1 MQASYAE
8 PGLRSGAPARED
20 GRVTVSEADR
30 NGAQATRQTVLVA
43 DDTPENI
50 DLLSGLLRQ
59 DYRVKVATSGEKAI
73 AIVNSDDPPDLILL
87 DIMMPGMNGYDVCR
101 RIKANPDRCS
111 IPVIFV
117 TAMTSIE
124 DERLGLEVG
133 AVDYITKPISPPI
146 VAARVRTHLAL
157 YDQTR
162 TLESRVRERTAE
174 LLASRQ
180 QIIRRLGRAAEFRD
194 NETGNH
200 VIRMSYYSRLI
211 AQAIG
216 LGPEATELLFA
227 TASMH
232 DVGKIGIPD
241 AILLKPGPLNAA
253 EWAIMRRHPEI
264 GAEIIGEHGDPLLDT
279 ARIIALTHHERF
291 DGSGYPRGLVGKDI
305 PLFGRIVAVADVFD
319 ALMTRRPYKKA
330 LPVDETLAAMARNSG
345 AHFDPELMDAFRSV
359 LPEAL
364 SIHDTYADT
373 HGPMTDVVVELATD
387 AAAA

>member
-1 MQASYAE
+1 MAE
-8 PGLRSGAPARED
+8 PECGAH
-20 GRVTVSEADR
+20 
-30 NGAQATRQTVLVA
+30 QAGRQTVLVV

-50 DLLSGLLRQ
+50 DLLSGMLRQ
-59 DYRVKVATSGEKAI
+59 DYRVKVATSGEKALS
-73 AIVNSDDPPDLILL
+73 IVESDDPPDLVLL

-101 RIKANPDRCS
+101 RLKANPDRCN
-111 IPVIFV
+111 IPIVFV
-117 TAMTSIE
+117 TAMTSVE
-124 DERLGLEVG
+124 DERLGLEIG
-133 AVDYITKPISPPI
+133 AVDYITKPISPPL

-162 TLESRVRERTAE
+162 ALEARVRARTAD

-211 AQAIG
+211 AEAIG
-216 LGPEATELLFA
+216 LGPDATELLFT

-241 AILLKPGPLNAA
+241 AILLKPGPLNTA

-264 GAEIIGEHGDPLLDT
+264 GADIIGEHDDTLLDT
-279 ARIIALTHHERF
+279 ARAIALTHHERF
-291 DGSGYPRGLVGKDI
+291 DGSGYPRGLAGQDI

-319 ALMTRRPYKKA
+319 ALMTRRPYKDPM
-330 LPVDETLAAMARNSG
+330 PVEATLAHMSRSSG
-345 AHFDPELMDAFRSV
+345 SHFDPQLLDAFRSV
-359 LPEAL
+359 LPEVLA
-364 SIHDTYADT
+364 IHDTYADT
-373 HGPMTDVVVELATD
+373 HGPMTDFVLSPART
-387 AAAA
+387 AP

>member
-1 MQASYAE
+1 MTDADH
-8 PGLRSGAPARED
+8 GA
-20 GRVTVSEADR
+20 GRT
-30 NGAQATRQTVLVA
+30 TRQTILVA

-50 DLLSGLLRQ
+50 DLLSAVLRQ
-59 DYRVKVATSGEKAI
+59 DYRVKVATSGEKAL
-73 AIVNSDDPPDLILL
+73 AIVNSTEPPDLILL

-101 RIKANPDRCS
+101 RIKANPDRRG

-162 TLESRVRERTAE
+162 VLEDRVRARTAE
-174 LLASRQ
+174 LFASRQ

-200 VIRMSYYSRLI
+200 VIRMSYYARLI

-216 LGPEATELLFA
+216 LGPEATELLFN

-232 DVGKIGIPD
+232 DIGKIGIPD
-241 AILLKPGPLNAA
+241 AVLLKPGPLTKA
-253 EWAIMRRHPEI
+253 EWAVMRQHPEI
-264 GAEIIGEHGDPLLDT
+264 GAEIIGEHDDELLQT
-279 ARIIALTHHERF
+279 ARTIALTHHERF
-291 DGSGYPRGLVGKDI
+291 DGSGYPRGLIGEDI
-305 PLFGRIVAVADVFD
+305 PLFGRIVAIADVFD
-319 ALMTRRPYKKA
+319 ALMTARPYKPA
-330 LPVDETLAAMARNSG
+330 MPIDETLQVMGRNTG
-345 AHFDPELMDAFRSV
+345 LHFDPALMEVLPSV
-359 LPEAL
+359 LPDMLRINA
-364 SIHDTYADT
+364 TYADT
-373 HGPMTDVVVELATD
+373 HGPMTDVDVPVAEPGD
-387 AAAA
+387 SGEGAAQPA